1 MTGLLTMPQLNQ
13 ANRLADRL
21 DDLVQQLAQTIPSGY
36 LPDYVP
42 ALAQANPS
50 AFGAALRA
58 TDGRTWSRSRPRQPL
73 VLMSVV
79 KPLLLLYAMRVLGLD
94 LVRSIVDCQ
103 PSALPYNDL
112 NQLLEDGGRPRNAML
127 NSGAIALAGLIPGR
141 NARDRVRLFQRWCY
155 DTWGLLLPVNE
166 TLCASVQ
173 SLPNQRNQ
181 AIAQTLVQFGTLD
194 DADLALDT
202 YNRICCATL
211 TLPELARLGCWLA
224 EPLDDWAEAIAEVLA
239 AMAAGGLY
247 QRSTDWM
254 ECVGWPAKS
263 SVSGLV
269 WAIQSGVGAIA
280 CYSPPLDDQ
289 GNSLLGLAFV
299 RRAIDWF

>member
-1 MTGLLTMPQLNQ
+1 MTGLLTMPHLNQ
-13 ANRLADRL
+13 ADRLVDRL
-21 DDLVQQLAQTIPSGY
+21 DELVQQLAKNIPSGY

-42 ALAQANPS
+42 ALAQANS
-50 AFGAALRA
+50 QAFGAALRA
-58 TDGRTWSRSRPRQPL
+58 IDGRTWSRSRPRQPL

-79 KPLLLLYAMRVLGLD
+79 KPLLLLYALRILGID
-94 LVRSIVDCQ
+94 PVRSLLDCQ

-112 NQLLEDGGRPRNAML
+112 SQLLEDGGRPRNAML

-155 DTWGLLLPVNE
+155 ETWGLLLPVNE

-173 SLPNQRNQ
+173 SLPNQHNQ
-181 AIAQTLVQFGTLD
+181 AIAQTLVQFGTLE
-194 DADLALDT
+194 DATLALDT
-202 YNRICCATL
+202 YNRICCTTL
-211 TLPELARLGCWLA
+211 TLPDLASLGCWLA
-224 EPLDDWAEAIAEVLA
+224 EPLDDWAEAIAEVLDM
-239 AMAAGGLY
+239 MAVGGLY
-247 QRSTDWM
+247 QQSPDWM
-254 ECVGWPAKS
+254 ERVGWPAKS

-269 WAIQSGVGAIA
+269 WAVQPGVGAIA